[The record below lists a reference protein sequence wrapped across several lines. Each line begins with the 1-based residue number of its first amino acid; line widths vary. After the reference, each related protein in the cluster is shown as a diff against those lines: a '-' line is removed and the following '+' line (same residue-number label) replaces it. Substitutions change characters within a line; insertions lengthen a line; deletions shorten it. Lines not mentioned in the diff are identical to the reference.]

1 MKPSKL
7 FIKENE
13 KPQVAISVRN
23 LVEFLMRSGDIDDR
37 RSGGVDSLTAME
49 AGAKIHKRIQ
59 KSEGSFYHAE
69 VGLSFVMSY
78 DEFDFAIEGRA
89 DGLIYDEDEDGN
101 IVGLGPDGGPVKD
114 YEPDVYRNV
123 VVDEIKGMYADVMS
137 FTEPIPVHEAQA
149 KCYAYIFAND
159 NHLSEI
165 DVRLTYVNIET
176 DEMKQLVSTYTFEE
190 LSDWFYE
197 LIEAYHPWAKYQYEH
212 RKNRN
217 ASIQGLPFPYEY
229 RPGQKKLVTDVYRCI
244 ASENNLFIQAP
255 TGTGKTIATM
265 YPAVMAMGQEMCER
279 IFYLSA
285 KTATASVAKETVSL
299 LREGGFCGKCVQITA
314 KDKACVLDE
323 RACNPDDCE
332 CARGHLDRINDA
344 LFDVLT
350 NETVITREIIAQYA
364 KKHMVCPFELSLD
377 VSSWMD
383 IIICDYNYVFDPNVY
398 LKRFFADGRPGENIF
413 LIDEAHNMVDRAREM
428 YSETIAKEDVLYVKS
443 FVKDYSKKTAGALDK
458 LNKLLLGYKKEYES
472 AKKDAE
478 LGYENGFNYS
488 VRTGN
493 NSTHGGV
500 GAFIRIPDIDAMI
513 YAVSNVY
520 MYFEELL
527 AKNIKFGEHQDDF
540 MDMFFK
546 VRNFMNILEGY
557 DTQHYVTYCDINDE
571 KNFCFHLYCV
581 DPSAQLQTRLDMSR
595 SAIYFSATLL
605 PINYYK
611 SLLTTEQNAYAIYA
625 DSVFDTHNRLLF
637 IGNDVSS
644 KYNRRGH
651 DEYRKFADYVKS
663 ITRRRKGNY
672 MVFCPSYAF
681 IENVA
686 ELLVQDIDNP
696 FADLPDD
703 LPFGCENTTD
713 DQELTSPSSPKILI
727 QSRNMNEYEREAFL
741 KEFSY
746 ERSSG
751 MIAFCTLGGIFS
763 EGIDLTEDKL
773 IGVIV
778 VGAGLPQVCQERQIM
793 SDFFEENGRN
803 GFEFAYLY
811 PGINKVIQ
819 AAGRL
824 IRTDKDKGVIALL
837 DERFLLRSYKNCFPR
852 EWSDA
857 KSIGIVECADAVD
870 EFWNK
875 IDETS

>member
-7 FIKENE
+7 IIKENT

-23 LVEFLMRSGDIDDR
+23 LVEFLMREGDIDDR
-37 RSGGVDSLTAME
+37 RSGGVDSLTAMA

-78 DEFDFAIEGRA
+78 DEFDLGVEGRA
-89 DGLIYDEDEDGN
+89 DGLIYDEDEAGN
-101 IVGLGPDGGPVKD
+101 IVGVASGGAAVSARGAGA
-114 YEPDVYRNV
+114 YVNV
-123 VVDEIKGMYADVMS
+123 IVDEIKGMYADVMS

-149 KCYAYIFAND
+149 KCYAFILANE
-159 NHLSEI
+159 NNLPAV

-176 DEMKQLVSTYTFEE
+176 DEMKQLVSTYTFDE
-190 LSDWFYE
+190 LSDWFYK
-197 LIEAYHPWAKYQYEH
+197 LIEEYRPWAEIQYVH
-212 RKNRN
+212 RKERN
-217 ASIQGLPFPYEY
+217 ASIKGLPFPYEY

-244 ASENNLFIQAP
+244 SSENNLFIQAP

-265 YPAVMAMGQEMCER
+265 YPAVMAMGQDMSER

-323 RACNPDDCE
+323 RACNPDDCGR
-332 CARGHLDRINDA
+332 AKGHLDRINEA
-344 LFDVLT
+344 LFDVIT
-350 NETVITREIIAQYA
+350 HESVITREVISEYA
-364 KKHMVCPFELSLD
+364 DKHKVCPFELSLD

-383 IIICDYNYVFDPNVY
+383 VIICDYNYVFDPNVY

-428 YSETIAKEDVLYVKS
+428 YSETIIKEDILYVKG
-443 FVKDYSKKTAGALDK
+443 FVKNYSKKTASALEK
-458 LNKLLLGYKKEYES
+458 LNKLLLAYKKEYEN
-472 AKKDAE
+472 AKNDAA
-478 LGYENGFNYS
+478 LGYENGFHKAGS
-488 VRTGN
+488 
-493 NSTHGGV
+493 S
-500 GAFIRIPDIDAMI
+500 FIRIPDIDSMI
-513 YAVSNVY
+513 YAMSNVY

-540 MDMFFK
+540 MDLFFK

-557 DTQHYVTYCDINDE
+557 DTKHYVTYCDVSDE
-571 KNFCFHLYCV
+571 KQFCFHLYCV

-625 DSVFDTHNRLLF
+625 DSVFDTNNRLLC

-651 DEYRKFADYVKS
+651 DEYRKFADYVKT
-663 ITRRRKGNY
+663 ITRRKKGNY

-681 IENVA
+681 IDNVA
-686 ELLVQDIDNP
+686 ELIRQDIDNP
-696 FADLPDD
+696 FDTGMDD
-703 LPFGCENTTD
+703 LPFGCD
-713 DQELTSPSSPKILI
+713 TSLPKILI
-727 QSRNMNEYEREAFL
+727 QSRNMNEREREDFL
-741 KEFSY
+741 NEFSY
-746 ERSSG
+746 EHENG
-751 MIAFCTLGGIFS
+751 MVAFCTLGGIFS

-824 IRTDKDKGVIALL
+824 IRTDKDRGVIALL
-837 DERFLLRSYKNCFPR
+837 DERFLLRAYKNCFPR
-852 EWSDA
+852 EWADA
-857 KSIGIVECADAVD
+857 RSVSILECEYAVD
-870 EFWNK
+870 EFWNT
-875 IDETS
+875 IE

>member
-7 FIKENE
+7 IIKENM
-13 KPQVAISVRN
+13 KPQIAISVRN
-23 LVEFLMRSGDIDDR
+23 LVEFLMRAGDIDDR

-49 AGAKIHKRIQ
+49 AGAKIHKKLQ
-59 KSEGSFYHAE
+59 KAEGSFYHAE
-69 VGLSFVMSY
+69 VGLSFIVSY
-78 DEFDFAIEGRA
+78 EEFDFAVEGRA
-89 DGLIYDEDEDGN
+89 DGIIYDEDDDKEN
-101 IVGLGPDGGPVKD
+101 
-114 YEPDVYRNV
+114 NV
-123 VVDEIKGMYADVMS
+123 IIDEIKGMYADVMS

-149 KCYAYIFAND
+149 KCYAFIVANE
-159 NHLSEI
+159 NNLSAV

-176 DEMKQLVSTYTFEE
+176 EEVQRLVNTYTFEE
-190 LSDWFYE
+190 LSDWFYGIVDE
-197 LIEAYHPWAKYQYEH
+197 YQPWARYQYEH

-217 ASIQGLPFPYEY
+217 SSIQGLPFPYEY

-244 ASENNLFIQAP
+244 SGENNLFIQAP

-265 YPAVMAMGQEMCER
+265 YPAVMAMGQDLCER

-285 KTATASVAKETVSL
+285 KTATATVAKETVSL
-299 LREGGFCGKCVQITA
+299 LRDKGFCGKCVQITA

-332 CARGHLDRINDA
+332 RARGHLDRINEA

-350 NETVITREIIAQYA
+350 NEAVITREIIAEYA
-364 KKHMVCPFELSLD
+364 DKHRVCPFELSLD

-383 IIICDYNYVFDPNVY
+383 VIICDYNYVFDPNVY

-428 YSETIAKEDVLYVKS
+428 YSETISKEDVLYVKG
-443 FVKDYSKKTAGALDK
+443 FVKDFSKKTASALDK
-458 LNKLLLGYKKEYES
+458 LNKLLLGYKKEYEA
-472 AKKDAE
+472 AKKDAA
-478 LGYENGFNYS
+478 LGYENGFGS
-488 VRTGN
+488 TG
-493 NSTHGGV
+493 
-500 GAFIRIPDIDAMI
+500 FIRIPDIDAMI

-546 VRNFMNILEGY
+546 VRNFINILEGY
-557 DTQHYVTYCDINDE
+557 DTEHYVTYCDVDE
-571 KNFCFHLYCV
+571 EKKFCFHLYCV
-581 DPSAQLQTRLDMSR
+581 DPSLQLQSRLDMSR

-611 SLLTTEQNAYAIYA
+611 ALLTTEKEAYAIYA
-625 DSVFDTHNRLLF
+625 NSVFDTNKRLLF

-644 KYNRRGH
+644 RYNRRGH
-651 DEYRKFADYVKS
+651 EEYRKFADYIKR
-663 ITRRRKGNY
+663 ITRQKTGNY

-681 IENVA
+681 IDSIS
-686 ELLVQDIDNP
+686 ELLMQDVDNP
-696 FADLPDD
+696 FMGDFSEEAT
-703 LPFGCENTTD
+703 N
-713 DQELTSPSSPKILI
+713 SPKLLI
-727 QSRNMNEYEREAFL
+727 QSRNMNESERETFL
-741 KEFSY
+741 NEFSY
-746 ERSSG
+746 EHENG

-793 SDFFEENGRN
+793 SEFFEENGRN
-803 GFEFAYLY
+803 GFEYAYLY

-824 IRTDKDKGVIALL
+824 IRTDKDRGVIALL
-837 DERFLLRSYKNCFPR
+837 DERFLQSSYKNCFPR
-852 EWSDA
+852 EWEDVKTMSLT
-857 KSIGIVECADAVD
+857 GEQVEAAVAD
-870 EFWNK
+870 FWENC
-875 IDETS
+875 E